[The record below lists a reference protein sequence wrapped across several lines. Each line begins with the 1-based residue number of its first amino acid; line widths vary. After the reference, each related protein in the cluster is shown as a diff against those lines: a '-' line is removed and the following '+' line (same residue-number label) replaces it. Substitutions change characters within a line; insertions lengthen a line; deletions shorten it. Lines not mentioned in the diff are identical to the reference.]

1 MDDLTHE
8 KNIWAK
14 VVDVATKIV
23 IHRQHTDTFQIRVC
37 DGSSKSLTSFLRPA
51 GNAEPNTWFSLITI
65 IDVTQAV
72 NTDRIKVYV
81 NGIPCAIA
89 GTPGLIPDAFPYLDT
104 VPLRV
109 GGWGTDPMVGIK
121 GEIKYMLTFNTAKT
135 AADVSALYALGPDLG
150 GLALD
155 NTGKLISTV
164 TFTSYN
170 HQRQART
177 AEIHSGYSNNQIRYG
192 AFDLS
197 GRKIDTRILTGGAAL
212 NSNQTMYTGHSSG
225 FYLIKSTDLQSG
237 RVSRGYPVLNDK

>member
-1 MDDLTHE
+1 
-8 KNIWAK
+8 
-14 VVDVATKIV
+14 
-23 IHRQHTDTFQIRVC
+23 
-37 DGSSKSLTSFLRPA
+37 
-51 GNAEPNTWFSLITI
+51 
-65 IDVTQAV
+65 
-72 NTDRIKVYV
+72 
-81 NGIPCAIA
+81 
-89 GTPGLIPDAFPYLDT
+89 
-104 VPLRV
+104 
-109 GGWGTDPMVGIK
+109 MVGIK